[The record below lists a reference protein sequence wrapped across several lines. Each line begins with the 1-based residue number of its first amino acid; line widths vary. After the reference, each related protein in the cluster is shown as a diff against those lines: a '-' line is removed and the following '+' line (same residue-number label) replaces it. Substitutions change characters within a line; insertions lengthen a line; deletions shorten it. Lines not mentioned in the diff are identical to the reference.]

1 MVLMVRERKS
11 EMNAMGTCSL
21 CVCVCLFCGSFTL
34 ECVFSL
40 LTFVR
45 LFTVTLKS
53 LSVHFYLFFPPS
65 FLSEPAAICRFSE
78 GLCCNYTSV
87 SSGIH
92 TLSHTPLPI
101 SLLGFCVQHKSYSM
115 NRTPSLQCCL
125 AVEISP
131 SESCIR
137 TLLNTRSQ
145 GCAFVCMKNLNSLEY
160 FHFQRDDLIEKQ
172 HRHSDFKDI
181 LC

>member
-1 MVLMVRERKS
+1 M
-11 EMNAMGTCSL
+11 
-21 CVCVCLFCGSFTL
+21 CVCVSILWEFHIGVCFFFIDICQTFYSYFKI
-34 ECVFSL
+34 SL
-40 LTFVR
+40 GPL
-45 LFTVTLKS
+45 LP
-53 LSVHFYLFFPPS
+53 FFPPS